1 MRRGR
6 LLSPAI
12 LVGCWV
18 VACGNGE
25 AGEPVLFVEGR
36 NQEASPLGVWC
47 VTRSGSNLDVV
58 PVAPEDTDARW
69 GNVLMLGEQPWLFY
83 RYRGFERSFAA
94 PIDACELGDSVEV
107 PRTELRWSNASPCFL
122 AIDDLGGLAFGAPGA
137 ESVVVEPS
145 GVTSLAWSPA
155 RDTAWYMRAE
165 SLDASLGELFVLES
179 EPSEPDSDL
188 DPSTTFVSDDVLDA
202 VWTPD
207 AEQLVFT
214 TVGEAGVTLHTWSR
228 SIGATVLAEYPNR
241 TSIDITPGPN
251 SRALLVYLRDSPEQ
265 YRLVSLDDGE
275 KHLLVEDGFPSRV
288 RWLWPESW
296 LQYEPF
302 EGEASLFD
310 VTDVGSVTATVVG
323 APLYRLSPERGIA
336 VQTPGTEPA
345 RLVSGLPGNADLVR
359 DLPDFGAGWFSPDG
373 QYWAAI
379 DFAARDDGS
388 VNDHGGLLLVA
399 ETKADGA
406 DWLVTDL
413 GGRLS
418 SLDGIRWLDSQ
429 SFVLMLSEAGGT
441 NSIALVEYS
450 GGSWRRTERPLPGQG
465 SSRARLFMLD
475 ADPCQAIPIAPHFVV
490 PGCASPWR

>member
-1 MRRGR
+1 MEK
-6 LLSPAI
+6 LS
-12 LVGCWV
+12 
-18 VACGNGE
+18 E
-25 AGEPVLFVEGR
+25 R
-36 NQEASPLGVWC
+36 
-47 VTRSGSNLDVV
+47 TV
-58 PVAPEDTDARW
+58 P
-69 GNVLMLGEQPWLFY
+69 
-83 RYRGFERSFAA
+83 
-94 PIDACELGDSVEV
+94 
-107 PRTELRWSNASPCFL
+107 RWSNASPRFL

-251 SRALLVYLRDSPEQ
+251 SRALLVHLQDSPAQ
-265 YRLVSLDDGE
+265 YRVVSLDDGE
-275 KHLLVEDGFPSRV
+275 EQLLVEDGFRNRV

-296 LQYEPF
+296 LQYAPS
-302 EGEASLFD
+302 EGETSLFD

-323 APLYRLSPERGIA
+323 APLTRLSPERGIA
-336 VQTPGTEPA
+336 VQMAGTEPA
-345 RLVSGLPGNADLVR
+345 RLVSGLPGNAEVVR
-359 DLPDFGAGWFSPDG
+359 DLPDFDVGWFSPDG

-379 DFAARDDGS
+379 ESAVREDGRLE
-388 VNDHGGLLLVA
+388 DRGALLLVS

-406 DWLVTDL
+406 DWLVADL
-413 GGRLS
+413 GGRTPG
-418 SLDGIRWLDSQ
+418 LDGIRWLDSQ
-429 SFVLMLSEAGGT
+429 SFVLMLHERGGVT
-441 NSIALVEYS
+441 SIALVEHS
-450 GGSWRRTERPLPGQG
+450 GGSWRRTEMPLPGE
-465 SSRARLFMLD
+465 ALFNAQLFTLG
-475 ADPCQAIPIAPHFVV
+475 ADPCQAIGRSFPV
-490 PGCASPWR
+490 PGCASPCR